1 MACSGPRKG
10 PVCLKWR
17 GKAVGLPRNRL
28 LGCIRLPSFCKGKSH
43 RVIRNSLRELA
54 RRKHCGGRHSGWQGA
69 GGLGAM
75 VGHTDWLC

>member
-10 PVCLKWR
+10 TVCLKWR
-17 GKAVGLPRNRL
+17 GKAVRLPRNRL
-28 LGCIRLPSFCKGKSH
+28 LGCIRPPSFCNGKSH
-43 RVIRNSLRELA
+43 HVIRNSLRELA

-75 VGHTDWLC
+75 GGHTDWLC